1 MATNGALPLTFISGI
16 YGDKFTG
23 VVLGNT
29 VAIKYDFDGD
39 GQLDTSFGFRV
50 VPGD

>member
-1 MATNGALPLTFISGI
+1 LPLTFSSAT

-23 VVLGNT
+23 VALNARVT
-29 VAIKYDFDGD
+29 IKYDFDGD
-39 GQLDTSFGFRV
+39 GQLDTSFGFRL